1 MKRAIIII
9 SWTVAFAAVTWL
21 FLVITFTLL
30 ASHHYVP
37 ASSSTQW
44 DITVIELVVFFSMP
58 VIGLVLG
65 LAGKLPGTKKS
76 KS

>member
-9 SWTVAFAAVTWL
+9 GWTIAFAVVTSL
-21 FLVITFTLL
+21 FLVIAITLL
-30 ASHHYVP
+30 ALGGHVP
-37 ASSSTQW
+37 ASPSTQW
-44 DITVIELVVFFSMP
+44 DITIIELVVFFSMP

-65 LAGKLPGTKKS
+65 LLGKLPGTKRS